1 MIGFVRER
9 AHDLDQG
16 TPLHVGELK
25 TALGLFGV
33 VEEITSAES
42 RVDKCALLMAIRSVS
57 RECGNIRNF
66 FLVNFGMFLEAL
78 EPYASDN
85 SPLGQAYRAVISG
98 SEIGAIAITGEKE
111 SGAESTSVLISD
123 SGGFRLSGT
132 KSWVT
137 LGSFAT
143 FILVS
148 CFFNGARVMVLIDAA
163 GEGVEILPKHG
174 LLGNRGSGIAKVI
187 LRDVWV
193 DSDSVL
199 STRDAAI
206 MSGEG
211 EMMSFARLAA
221 AESGLGMGAA
231 AISHVSTRLL
241 AGGSK
246 SDYKRDL
253 GALEAR
259 RRVLEGHLGLVR
271 LGLDRAKAVS
281 SAEAIALKVV
291 ASAFARDAADLLAR
305 VSGSRAYDES
315 DISNRIWRESQSF
328 RYIEGSDS
336 VLENHLGNI
345 ALVEDSFV

>member
-1 MIGFVRER
+1 MVEFVREG

-16 TPLHVGELK
+16 KPLDVGELK

-33 VEEITSAES
+33 IGELTSAES
-42 RVDKCALLMAIRSVS
+42 RVDKRALLTAIRSVS

-78 EPYASDN
+78 EVYSRAN
-85 SPLGQAYRAVISG
+85 SPLGRAYRAVISG

-111 SGAESTSVLISD
+111 SGTESPSVLISD

-148 CFFNGARVMVLIDAA
+148 CYFDGARVMVLIDAA
-163 GEGVEILPKHG
+163 GEGVEILPRQG
-174 LLGNRGSGIAKVI
+174 LLGNRGSGIAKII

-193 DSDSVL
+193 DSELVL
-199 STRDAAI
+199 STPDAGLT
-206 MSGEG
+206 SGEG
-211 EMMSFARLAA
+211 KLMRFARLAA

-231 AISHVSTRLL
+231 AISHISTRLL
-241 AGGSK
+241 VGGAK
-246 SDYKRDL
+246 NDYKREL

-259 RRVLEGHLGLVR
+259 RRVLEGHLSLMR
-271 LGLDRAKAVS
+271 LTLDRTEDGS
-281 SAEAIALKVV
+281 SAEAIALKLV

-305 VSGSRAYDES
+305 VSGSRAYDER

-328 RYIEGSDS
+328 RYIEGSDT